1 MAVITVEFPDEELS
15 RLQSFLERCD
25 YLIRDDIRK
34 KVSTFGTLLP
44 FEKELLLKGEEFFK
58 KLYQQLE
65 QKEAEYNHR
74 IAEESERELYLR
86 LRKKYG

>member
-1 MAVITVEFPDEELS
+1 MAAITVEIPDEELS

-25 YLIRDDIRK
+25 YLIRDDIRE
-34 KVSTFGTLLP
+34 KVLAFGSLLP
-44 FEKELLLKGEEFFK
+44 SEKEFLTKGEEFFK

>member
-1 MAVITVEFPDEELS
+1 MAAITVEVPDKDLS

-25 YLIRDDIRK
+25 FLIRDDVREKIL
-34 KVSTFGTLLP
+34 TFGKVLP
-44 FEKELLLKGEEFFK
+44 SEEEFLLKGEEFFK
-58 KLYQQLE
+58 KLYQQLA

-74 IAEESERELYLR
+74 VTEESERELYLR